1 MRRFAFSAMR
11 RKDCRQRERVADNN
25 LQQIEAV
32 EREWRDALCRKDM
45 SKLESL
51 IHPDF
56 VLIGTRSTGAFMM
69 GRQEWLDAIERREVE
84 SIELDVRQATA
95 LDQVM
100 VGTVHAKWRLKYLGR
115 VIEDCVILTDV
126 WVLGGDGRWQ
136 AIRRHSTPAPA
147 SDCKNL

>member
-1 MRRFAFSAMR
+1 
-11 RKDCRQRERVADNN
+11 VADKN

-45 SKLESL
+45 DKLKAL
-51 IHPDF
+51 IHPEF

-84 SIELDVRQATA
+84 SIELDVRDAAVFEQM
-95 LDQVM
+95 M

-115 VIEDCVILTDV
+115 VIEDCVMLSDV
-126 WVLGGDGRWQ
+126 WVQDGGRWQ
-136 AIRRHSTPAPA
+136 VVRRHSTPAPA
-147 SDCKNL
+147 SDCQKL

>member
-1 MRRFAFSAMR
+1 M
-11 RKDCRQRERVADNN
+11 ADKN

-32 EREWRDALCRKDM
+32 EREWCDALCRKDM
-45 SKLESL
+45 AKLQSL
-51 IHPDF
+51 IHSDF

-115 VIEDCVILTDV
+115 VIEDCVMLTDV
-126 WVLGGDGRWQ
+126 WVLDDGRWQ

-147 SDCKNL
+147 SDCKQL

>member
-1 MRRFAFSAMR
+1 MRRFAFSVVR
-11 RKDCRQRERVADNN
+11 RKEWPEEVRVADKN

-45 SKLESL
+45 DKLRSL

-69 GRQEWLDAIERREVE
+69 RRQEWLDAIERREVE
-84 SIELDVRQATA
+84 SIELDVRNATV
-95 LDQVM
+95 LEQVM
-100 VGTVHAKWRLKYLGR
+100 IGTVHAKWRLKYLGR
-115 VIEDCVILTDV
+115 VIEDCVMLTDV
-126 WVLGGDGRWQ
+126 WVQNDGRWQ

-147 SDCKNL
+147 SDCKEL